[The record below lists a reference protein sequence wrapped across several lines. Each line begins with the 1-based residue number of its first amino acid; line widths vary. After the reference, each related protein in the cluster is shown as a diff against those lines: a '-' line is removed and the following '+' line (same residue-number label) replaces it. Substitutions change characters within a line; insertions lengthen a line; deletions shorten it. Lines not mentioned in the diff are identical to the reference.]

1 MNTFRSWV
9 KRNSFAIFLILTFA
23 LSWWTWPL
31 SQQGTDTDPLLP
43 LGPML
48 AALIIIPLASGWTGV
63 KGWLRTSFK
72 WRVRP
77 IWYVVAIGFPIA
89 LTAIPAGLNILLG
102 ATASTASWPTSLTA
116 FLGNVALMFIF
127 VGLGEEMGFSAFA
140 LPRLLRN
147 RTVLA
152 TVAILALT
160 RVIWHLPSF
169 VTGGTEWSVILIL
182 IPTQLIFTWIF
193 IRSSGSAFLMI
204 LAHTSIA
211 AIGYLFTSLFTGPE
225 LTRVVW
231 LQAAA
236 FVIAGV
242 LLLAFSKFMRAA
254 LSTPEDP
261 AVEGEVHAVAI
272 A

>member
-1 MNTFRSWV
+1 MMSTFRVWT
-9 KRNSFAIFLILTFA
+9 KRHSFAIFLILTFA

-31 SQQGTDTDPLLP
+31 YLQGIDTDPLLP
-43 LGPML
+43 LGPL
-48 AALIIIPLASGWTGV
+48 VAALIVVPLAGGLTGV
-63 KGWLRTSFK
+63 KEWLRTGFK

-77 IWYVVAIGFPIA
+77 IWYVVAIGFPIV

-102 ATASTASWPTSLTA
+102 ATPSTASWPTSLTA
-116 FLGNVALMFIF
+116 FLGNVVLMFIF
-127 VGLGEEMGFSAFA
+127 VGLGEEMGFSSFA
-140 LPRLLRN
+140 LPQLLRS

-160 RVIWHLPSF
+160 RVVWHLPSF
-169 VTGGTEWSVILIL
+169 MTGGTEWSVILIL
-182 IPTQLIFTWIF
+182 VPTQLIFTWIF
-193 IRSSGSAFLMI
+193 IRSGGSAFLMI

-236 FVIAGV
+236 FMIAGLS
-242 LLLAFSKFMRAA
+242 LLVFSKFMRSA
-254 LSTPEDP
+254 LFTPDP
-261 AVEGEVHAVAI
+261 TVEGEVQAAVVT
-272 A
+272 